1 MSSLTEKK
9 FVTLRKRL
17 DQLGYRQALGIESLP
32 LVERLFSDLLH
43 TTDSLKKTKLG
54 ISKHVSSNNDTTQMV
69 EDAIEPYRVDN
80 ARLVQENNSL
90 HLDLVKTK
98 EELEAASKNLKAS
111 IRQLEHENA
120 DLRFL
125 NSQFIQKVKTVEKE
139 SSSKTD
145 TIQKL
150 QEKNLQAVIQTPGG
164 RKRTIPFRR
173 QRMQI
178 DSTLPPPTTNAYIS
192 SQPDDPYIADLIQ
205 VADTK
210 IAQLSEELKKL
221 QQSEEINLNKIKN
234 LRRQVEGR
242 DREID
247 RLNRSLE
254 GGRPQD
260 VISLEAKNRSNERL
274 ISHLN
279 LQVDYLQQSNQE
291 LEDRIKDLEDGKSL
305 AVADSQRLGRE
316 VERLH
321 GELRDIDRLAQQ
333 LEQDKQEAVVVAD
346 REIHEAQIELR
357 QSQRRGEGTES
368 KLQDAN
374 MLKNRLM
381 VENENLQADFEA
393 AKQDIQRLNELMDKI
408 QADKR
413 LLSDKVQLLSSKEKS
428 LILELEQYRTSP
440 SRARRRDR
448 SPSKLDSFVR
458 TLEQE
463 RDHYRDECDALQ
475 AMLREAKGGHT
486 SRSAS
491 PRLSRSPTRSTPSR
505 KLPDEKEAMRSRM
518 KAVESERD
526 FFKRELRLL
535 RAVTRK
541 SNVTTSQ
548 SHVTGGDVSG
558 DAYQALLRE
567 RDELQ
572 SMLSKFERHMAEI
585 QTNVKVLTQERDK
598 TNLLYE
604 QSNEELQRLRRE
616 FVRSP
621 KSPKASLTAQAIL
634 RRVEN
639 ERDTYLADLRRM
651 TTERDSLRERLKIQ
665 QEQSISERSRLE
677 QRTEDLEAKARALGQ
692 ERLDLQSRVDALKD
706 VNLAQEDDIK
716 ALRLKLQQ
724 VEEDYAA
731 VRCEL
736 DDVKALKSQI
746 TGSLDVA
753 QRNLSRKSSDLAMAE
768 DRIRTL
774 ENRISELLDGSAK
787 QTEEAAT
794 LRATTTALDREKDA
808 LQSALDE
815 RTERAA
821 ALDDHLSRRE
831 REISDLRVTI
841 ADLEAKLDRAGDDLA
856 SSEREVR
863 SLRRQLD
870 ATQSDLAEAT
880 RAKET
885 SLRENRRM
893 QDDLS
898 TLTRENQD
906 INIEL
911 DDVMRDRDDL
921 KNKVQDHVTRIS
933 SLESSIG
940 SKDRELHD
948 VLDQY
953 RKVSS
958 ERDSAESRYR
968 VTNDESQSLRNELM
982 SAESERKRLSEKM
995 ASLEREISDHMHAQ
1009 QSYEVQI
1016 SSLSS
1021 TVANLEADVDRL
1033 RGERSASQIDLQ
1045 SVRELNAKI
1054 DSSKEALGRQLAAKN
1069 VEYEQ
1074 LQSSYEDLNRELE
1087 IVHKHLESE
1096 RVGNKNL
1103 EELVATSR
1111 EKEFQAQL
1119 NSQEQKS
1126 EGQLLRDKLALNESK
1141 LQSMGREVASLR
1153 DRASQLDAE
1162 LEVAK
1167 RHLTNE
1173 RYERERAVQ
1182 ELRRHGLPS
1191 PGLSRLSRPL
1201 SPGSRPRSGSPS
1213 RVSFLDDTR

>member
-54 ISKHVSSNNDTTQMV
+54 HSKHVSSNNDTTQLI
-69 EDAIEPYRVDN
+69 EDSIEPYRVDN
-80 ARLVQENNSL
+80 ARLVQENNSI
-90 HLDLVKTK
+90 HLELVKTK
-98 EELEAASKNLKAS
+98 EELEATSKSLKAS

-125 NSQFIQKVKTVEKE
+125 NSQFIQKVKVVERE
-139 SSSKTD
+139 SASKTD
-145 TIQKL
+145 AIQKL

-178 DSTLPPPTTNAYIS
+178 DSTLPPPSTNAYIS
-192 SQPDDPYIADLIQ
+192 TQPDDPYIADLIQ

-210 IAQLSEELKKL
+210 IAQLGDEVKKL
-221 QQSEEINLNKIKN
+221 EQSEEINVNKIKN
-234 LRRQVEGR
+234 LRKQVEGR

-305 AVADSQRLGRE
+305 AVADSQRLSRE
-316 VERLH
+316 VDRLH
-321 GELRDIDRLAQQ
+321 AELRDIDRLAQQ
-333 LEQDKQEAVVVAD
+333 LEQDKQDAVVAAD
-346 REIHEAQIELR
+346 REIHEAQLELR
-357 QSQRRGEGTES
+357 QSQRYGEGAES
-368 KLQDAN
+368 KLHDAN
-374 MLKNRLM
+374 VMRDRM
-381 VENENLQADFEA
+381 MSENEKLHDELEES
-393 AKQDIQRLNELMDKI
+393 KRDIQRLNELLDKI

-413 LLSDKVQLLSSKEKS
+413 LLSDKVTLLSSKEKS
-428 LILELEQYRTSP
+428 LILELEQFRVSP

-463 RDHYRDECDALQ
+463 RDHYRDECEALQ
-475 AMLREAKGGHT
+475 AMLRRCRSKLINTSYNILIYLNLCALPRNGGG
-486 SRSAS
+486 
-491 PRLSRSPTRSTPSR
+491 
-505 KLPDEKEAMRSRM
+505 E
-518 KAVESERD
+518 
-526 FFKRELRLL
+526 
-535 RAVTRK
+535 
-541 SNVTTSQ
+541 
-548 SHVTGGDVSG
+548 VSG

-585 QTNVKVLTQERDK
+585 QSNVKVVTQERDK

-604 QSNEELQRLRRE
+604 Q
-616 FVRSP
+616 VSP
-621 KSPKASLTAQAIL
+621 LADRFGRVTDPFAIL

-639 ERDTYLADLRRM
+639 DRDTAVADLRRM

-677 QRTEDLEAKARALGQ
+677 QRAEDLEAKARALGQ
-692 ERLDLQSRVDALKD
+692 ERIDLQSRIDSLKD
-706 VNLAQEDDIK
+706 VNLSQEDDIK
-716 ALRLKLQQ
+716 ALRLKMQQ
-724 VEEDYAA
+724 TEEDYTV
-731 VRCEL
+731 VRAEL

-746 TGSLDVA
+746 SSSLDVA
-753 QRNLSRKSSDLAMAE
+753 QRNLSRKSSDLALSE
-768 DRIRTL
+768 DRVRTL
-774 ENRISELLDGSAK
+774 ENRISELLDAAAK
-787 QTEEAAT
+787 QSEEAAT
-794 LRATTTALDREKDA
+794 LRATTTSLDREKDA
-808 LQSALDE
+808 LQAALDE

-821 ALDDHLSRRE
+821 ALDEHLSRRE
-831 REISDLRVTI
+831 RDMSDLRVAI
-841 ADLEAKLDRAGDDLA
+841 SDLEAKLDRAGDDLA

-870 ATQSDLAEAT
+870 ATQTDLAEAS

-885 SLRENRRM
+885 ALRENRRM

-906 INIEL
+906 INMEL

-921 KNKVQDHVTRIS
+921 KNKVQDHVGRIS
-933 SLESSIG
+933 SLESSVS

-953 RKVSS
+953 RKVTS

-968 VTNDESQSLRNELM
+968 VTNDESQSLRNELL
-982 SAESERKRLSEKM
+982 SADSERKRLCEKIS
-995 ASLEREISDHMHAQ
+995 SLEREISDHMHAQ

-1033 RGERSASQIDLQ
+1033 RAERSSSQIDLA
-1045 SVRELNAKI
+1045 SVRELNAKL
-1054 DSSKEALGRQLAAKN
+1054 DSSKESLARQLAAKN

-1074 LQSSYEDLNRELE
+1074 LHSSYEDLSREVE
-1087 IVHKHLESE
+1087 ILHKHLESE
-1096 RVGNKNL
+1096 RLGNKNL
-1103 EELVATSR
+1103 EELVGNAR

-1119 NSQEQKS
+1119 DSQEQKS

-1182 ELRRHGLPS
+1182 ELRRHGPPFAGTFPSGAAPLP
-1191 PGLSRLSRPL
+1191 
-1201 SPGSRPRSGSPS
+1201 
-1213 RVSFLDDTR
+1213 RV

>member
-54 ISKHVSSNNDTTQMV
+54 HSKHVSSNNDTTQLI
-69 EDAIEPYRVDN
+69 EDSIEPYRVDN
-80 ARLVQENNSL
+80 ARLVQENNSI
-90 HLDLVKTK
+90 HLELVKTK
-98 EELEAASKNLKAS
+98 EELEATSKSLKAS

-125 NSQFIQKVKTVEKE
+125 NSQFIQKVKVVERE
-139 SSSKTD
+139 SASKTD
-145 TIQKL
+145 AIQKL

-178 DSTLPPPTTNAYIS
+178 DSTLPPPSTNAYIS
-192 SQPDDPYIADLIQ
+192 TQPDDPYIADLIQ

-210 IAQLSEELKKL
+210 IAQLGDEVKKL
-221 QQSEEINLNKIKN
+221 EQSEEINVNKIKN
-234 LRRQVEGR
+234 LRKQVEGR

-305 AVADSQRLGRE
+305 AVADSQRLSRE
-316 VERLH
+316 VDRLH
-321 GELRDIDRLAQQ
+321 AELRDIDRLAQQ
-333 LEQDKQEAVVVAD
+333 LEQDKQDAVVAAD
-346 REIHEAQIELR
+346 REIHEAQLELR
-357 QSQRRGEGTES
+357 QSQRYGEGAES
-368 KLQDAN
+368 KLHDAN
-374 MLKNRLM
+374 VMRDRM
-381 VENENLQADFEA
+381 MSENEKLHDELEES
-393 AKQDIQRLNELMDKI
+393 KRDIQRLNELLDKI

-413 LLSDKVQLLSSKEKS
+413 LLSDKVTLLSSKEKS
-428 LILELEQYRTSP
+428 LILELEQFRVSP

-463 RDHYRDECDALQ
+463 RDHYRDECEALQ
-475 AMLREAKGGHT
+475 AMLRVGG
-486 SRSAS
+486 SCF
-491 PRLSRSPTRSTPSR
+491 SRSPTRSTPSR
-505 KLPDEKEAMRSRM
+505 KVSM
-518 KAVESERD
+518 
-526 FFKRELRLL
+526 
-535 RAVTRK
+535 
-541 SNVTTSQ
+541 
-548 SHVTGGDVSG
+548 SG

-585 QTNVKVLTQERDK
+585 QSNVKVVTQERDK

-604 QSNEELQRLRRE
+604 QSNEELQRLRHE

-639 ERDTYLADLRRM
+639 DRDTAVADLRRM

-677 QRTEDLEAKARALGQ
+677 QRAEDLEAKARALGQ
-692 ERLDLQSRVDALKD
+692 ERIDLQSRIDSLKD
-706 VNLAQEDDIK
+706 VNLSQEDDIK
-716 ALRLKLQQ
+716 ALRLKMQQ
-724 VEEDYAA
+724 TEEDYTV
-731 VRCEL
+731 VRAEL

-746 TGSLDVA
+746 SSSLDVA
-753 QRNLSRKSSDLAMAE
+753 QRNLSRKSSDLALSE
-768 DRIRTL
+768 DRVRTL
-774 ENRISELLDGSAK
+774 ENRISELLDAAAK
-787 QTEEAAT
+787 QSEEAAT
-794 LRATTTALDREKDA
+794 LRATTTSLDREKDA
-808 LQSALDE
+808 LQAALDE

-821 ALDDHLSRRE
+821 ALDEHLSRRE
-831 REISDLRVTI
+831 RDMSDLRVAI
-841 ADLEAKLDRAGDDLA
+841 SDLEAKLDRAGDDLA

-870 ATQSDLAEAT
+870 ATQTDLAEAS

-885 SLRENRRM
+885 ALRENRRM

-906 INIEL
+906 INMEL

-921 KNKVQDHVTRIS
+921 KNKVQDHVGRIS
-933 SLESSIG
+933 SLESSVS

-953 RKVSS
+953 RKVTS

-968 VTNDESQSLRNELM
+968 VTNDESQSLRNELL
-982 SAESERKRLSEKM
+982 SADSERKRLCEKIS
-995 ASLEREISDHMHAQ
+995 SLEREISDHMHAQ

-1033 RGERSASQIDLQ
+1033 RAERSSSQIDLA
-1045 SVRELNAKI
+1045 SVRELNAKL
-1054 DSSKEALGRQLAAKN
+1054 DSSKESLARQLAAKN

-1074 LQSSYEDLNRELE
+1074 LHSSYEDLSREVE
-1087 IVHKHLESE
+1087 ILHKHLESE
-1096 RVGNKNL
+1096 RLGNKNL
-1103 EELVATSR
+1103 EELVGNAR

-1119 NSQEQKS
+1119 DSQEQKS

-1182 ELRRHGLPS
+1182 ELRRHGPPFAGTFPSGAAPLP
-1191 PGLSRLSRPL
+1191 
-1201 SPGSRPRSGSPS
+1201 
-1213 RVSFLDDTR
+1213 RVPTPIGK

>member
-54 ISKHVSSNNDTTQMV
+54 HSKHVSSNNDTTQLI
-69 EDAIEPYRVDN
+69 EDSIEPYRVDN
-80 ARLVQENNSL
+80 ARLVQENNSI
-90 HLDLVKTK
+90 HLELVKTK
-98 EELEAASKNLKAS
+98 EELEATSKSLKAS

-125 NSQFIQKVKTVEKE
+125 NSQFIQKVKVVERE
-139 SSSKTD
+139 SASKTD
-145 TIQKL
+145 AIQKL

-178 DSTLPPPTTNAYIS
+178 DSTLPPPSTNAYIS
-192 SQPDDPYIADLIQ
+192 TQPDDPYIADLIQ

-210 IAQLSEELKKL
+210 IAQLGDEVKKL
-221 QQSEEINLNKIKN
+221 EQSEEINVNKIKN
-234 LRRQVEGR
+234 LRKQVEGR

-305 AVADSQRLGRE
+305 AVADSQRLSRE
-316 VERLH
+316 VDRLH
-321 GELRDIDRLAQQ
+321 AELRDIDRLAQQ
-333 LEQDKQEAVVVAD
+333 LEQDKQDAVVAAD
-346 REIHEAQIELR
+346 REIHEAQLELR
-357 QSQRRGEGTES
+357 QSQRYGEGAES
-368 KLQDAN
+368 KLHDAN
-374 MLKNRLM
+374 VMRDRM
-381 VENENLQADFEA
+381 MSENEKLHDELEES
-393 AKQDIQRLNELMDKI
+393 KRDIQRLNELLDKI

-413 LLSDKVQLLSSKEKS
+413 LLSDKVTLLSSKEKS
-428 LILELEQYRTSP
+428 LILELEQFRVSP

-463 RDHYRDECDALQ
+463 RDHYRDECEALQ
-475 AMLREAKGGHT
+475 AICFHLERHLCCNYFHACLFNLFPNSSGG
-486 SRSAS
+486 
-491 PRLSRSPTRSTPSR
+491 
-505 KLPDEKEAMRSRM
+505 E
-518 KAVESERD
+518 
-526 FFKRELRLL
+526 
-535 RAVTRK
+535 
-541 SNVTTSQ
+541 
-548 SHVTGGDVSG
+548 VSG

-585 QTNVKVLTQERDK
+585 QSNVKVVTQERDK

-604 QSNEELQRLRRE
+604 QSNEELQRLRHE

-639 ERDTYLADLRRM
+639 DRDTAVADLRRM

-677 QRTEDLEAKARALGQ
+677 QRAEDLEAKARALGQ
-692 ERLDLQSRVDALKD
+692 ERIDLQSRIDSLKD
-706 VNLAQEDDIK
+706 VNLSQEDDIK
-716 ALRLKLQQ
+716 ALRLKMQQ
-724 VEEDYAA
+724 TEEDYTV
-731 VRCEL
+731 VRAEL

-746 TGSLDVA
+746 SSSLDVA
-753 QRNLSRKSSDLAMAE
+753 QRNLSRKSSDLALSE
-768 DRIRTL
+768 DRVRTL
-774 ENRISELLDGSAK
+774 ENRISELLDAAAK
-787 QTEEAAT
+787 QSEEAAT
-794 LRATTTALDREKDA
+794 LRATTTSLDREKDA
-808 LQSALDE
+808 LQAALDE

-821 ALDDHLSRRE
+821 ALDEHLSRRE
-831 REISDLRVTI
+831 RDMSDLRVAI
-841 ADLEAKLDRAGDDLA
+841 SDLEAKLDRAGDDLA

-870 ATQSDLAEAT
+870 ATQTDLAEAS

-885 SLRENRRM
+885 ALRENRRM

-906 INIEL
+906 INMEL

-921 KNKVQDHVTRIS
+921 KNKVQDHVGRIS
-933 SLESSIG
+933 SLESSVS

-953 RKVSS
+953 RKVTS

-968 VTNDESQSLRNELM
+968 VTNDESQSLRNELL
-982 SAESERKRLSEKM
+982 SADSERKRLCEKIS
-995 ASLEREISDHMHAQ
+995 SLEREISDHMHAQ

-1033 RGERSASQIDLQ
+1033 RAERSSSQIDLA
-1045 SVRELNAKI
+1045 SVRELNAKL
-1054 DSSKEALGRQLAAKN
+1054 DSSKESLARQLAAKN

-1074 LQSSYEDLNRELE
+1074 LHSSYEDLSREVE
-1087 IVHKHLESE
+1087 ILHKHLESE
-1096 RVGNKNL
+1096 RLGNKNL
-1103 EELVATSR
+1103 EELVGNAR

-1119 NSQEQKS
+1119 DSQEQKS

-1182 ELRRHGLPS
+1182 ELRRHGPPFAGTFPSGAAPLPRVPTPIGKS
-1191 PGLSRLSRPL
+1191 LPG
-1201 SPGSRPRSGSPS
+1201 
-1213 RVSFLDDTR
+1213 F

>member
-505 KLPDEKEAMRSRM
+505 K
-518 KAVESERD
+518 
-526 FFKRELRLL
+526 
-535 RAVTRK
+535 
-541 SNVTTSQ
+541 
-548 SHVTGGDVSG
+548 GGDVSG